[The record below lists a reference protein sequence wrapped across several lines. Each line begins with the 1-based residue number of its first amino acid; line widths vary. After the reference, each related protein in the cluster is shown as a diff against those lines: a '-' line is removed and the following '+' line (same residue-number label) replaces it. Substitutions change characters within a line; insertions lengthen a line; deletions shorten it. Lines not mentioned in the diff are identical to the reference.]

1 MSWGKK
7 PRLVGQSA
15 TSLEDAITNATAGK
29 PKRWYKVVEFKV
41 KEGDKSITEYHAA
54 VVPTD
59 PPPLPSP

>member
-15 TSLEDAITNATAGK
+15 TSLEDAISNATAGK

-41 KEGDKSITEYHAA
+41 QEGDKSITEYHAA

-59 PPPLPSP
+59 PPPPSP